1 MNGFREGVGCL
12 FNIRTTKQILPMPL
26 VIMETKGKKKK
37 KERKTK
43 RAKKIRSL
51 APKGDYNEDVL
62 IST

>member
-26 VIMETKGKKKK
+26 VIMETKGKKKEK
-37 KERKTK
+37 RKTK
-43 RAKKIRSL
+43 RERKIRSL